1 MKRIL
6 AFALAL
12 VMALSLAACG
22 GGGGESKP
30 SSGIAEIGGGG
41 AQGDTQSGTQG
52 SAQTPDGPQATP
64 AAGMEAGVEIS
75 GDKIIH
81 TTDDGMGTHSVYE
94 YVYQDGALSEITVVF
109 SYNDNATAEMV
120 YDQMKNGDLKQT
132 ADATYQSFELRGK
145 EIHCKMT
152 VDYTSAF
159 AGMSQEQMVAL
170 LEGGDPFAVG
180 GGEVGETTINT
191 PWSDLALPDG
201 FPKLAEGVTTY
212 TQISENIFS
221 MEWDAMPKADADAM
235 AEQLEEWTGGT
246 FELMDDPGGKNWFV
260 DTGKYNVTLTYVA
273 DTFGGTMPQVMLNV
287 SIWE

>member
-22 GGGGESKP
+22 GGGEESKP
-30 SSGIAEIGGGG
+30 SGDIADIGGGG
-41 AQGDTQSGTQG
+41 AQGGTQSG
-52 SAQTPDGPQATP
+52 AQTPDGSQAAPGT
-64 AAGMEAGVEIS
+64 EAGVEIS
-75 GDKIIH
+75 GNKIIH
-81 TTDDGMGTHSVYE
+81 TKGDGMGTHSVFE
-94 YVYQDGALSEITVVF
+94 YVYQDGALSGITVVF
-109 SYNDNATAEMV
+109 SYDDKATAEMV

-132 ADATYQSFELRGK
+132 ADATYQSFVLKGK
-145 EIHCKMT
+145 EIHCEMT
-152 VDYTSAF
+152 EGYTSAF
-159 AGMSQEQMVAL
+159 TGMSQEQMAAL

-180 GGEVGETTINT
+180 GGAGSGAEAGETTVNT
-191 PWSDLALPDG
+191 AWSDLALPDG

-235 AEQLEEWTGGT
+235 AEKLEKWTGGA
-246 FELMDDPGGKNWFV
+246 FELMDDPGGKNWFM

-273 DTFGGTMPQVMLNV
+273 DTFGGTMSQLMLNV

>member
-22 GGGGESKP
+22 GGGEEKGP
-30 SSGIAEIGGGG
+30 SGSIADIGGGG
-41 AQGDTQSGTQG
+41 AQGDTQSGTQ
-52 SAQTPDGPQATP
+52 TPDGSQAVPP
-64 AAGMEAGVEIS
+64 AGTESGVEIS
-75 GDKIIH
+75 GNKIIH
-81 TTDDGMGTHSVYE
+81 TKDDGMGTHSVFE

-109 SYNDNATAEMV
+109 SYNDNATAEMM

-132 ADATYQSFELRGK
+132 ADATYQSFERKGK

-152 VDYTSAF
+152 EGYTSAF

-191 PWSDLALPDG
+191 PWSELALPDG

-235 AEQLEEWTGGT
+235 AEKLEKWTGGT

-273 DTFGGTMPQVMLNV
+273 DTFDGTMPQLMLNV